1 MGARL
6 ILQQALEAEVDQLL
20 GRAWYERA
28 ERVVGYRNGYE
39 PKTVKTSG
47 LMVLERPR
55 VRNAGEVGYASR
67 FLGETVTRT
76 HALEALIISGF
87 LRGLSTRDV
96 EAMLAETFDEHIVSK
111 STVSRICEDIRARYT
126 TWCGRSLAE
135 HDVVYLFLDA
145 VYLRM
150 RPSDEPAERV
160 LVAWGMTSTVVWLE
174 SIGQPT
180 TRRENASRTTQQ

>member
-55 VRNAGEVGYASR
+55 VRNASEVGYASR
-67 FLGETVTRT
+67 ILGETVTRT

-87 LRGLSTRDV
+87 LRGLSTLKG
-96 EAMLAETFDEHIVSK
+96 AF
-111 STVSRICEDIRARYT
+111 IR
-126 TWCGRSLAE
+126 
-135 HDVVYLFLDA
+135 F
-145 VYLRM
+145 M
-150 RPSDEPAERV
+150 R
-160 LVAWGMTSTVVWLE
+160 
-174 SIGQPT
+174 
-180 TRRENASRTTQQ
+180 